1 LRLELR
7 EAPPNGAASR
17 TAETV
22 RAVIVDDQALVR
34 EALPPLLERHGI
46 DVVASVASPA
56 DALACVEEHRPLVTL
71 IGIPS
76 PERAGLELAR
86 RLSTAEAPT
95 YVLLY
100 CSVEGGLDVATA
112 FSSGAA
118 GVVSKSSSLADLP
131 QAIRTVAGGG
141 LWFDESLEGSDS
153 LMPRSARLSPQ
164 ELRVLTELAR
174 GISTEDIAELLHLS
188 PHTVRTHIKNIMRK
202 LESSTRAHAVAIAL
216 TEGAIEA
223 RV

>member
-1 LRLELR
+1 LRIEMR
-7 EAPPNGAASR
+7 DAPPAANAQPAAGTIR
-17 TAETV
+17 I
-22 RAVIVDDQALVR
+22 VIADDQALVR
-34 EALPPLLERHGI
+34 EALPALLQRHGI
-46 DVVASVASPA
+46 AVAGSVGRYD
-56 DALACVEEHRPLVTL
+56 DALATVEEHRPIVTI
-71 IGIPS
+71 IGVSTPD
-76 PERAGLELAR
+76 RAALEVAKR
-86 RLSTAEAPT
+86 ISTGPVPT

-100 CSVEGGLDVATA
+100 TFDGGLDVATA
-112 FSSGAA
+112 FSHGAA
-118 GVVSKSSSLADLP
+118 GVVSKRSSLADLP

-141 LWFDESLEGSDS
+141 LWFDDNLEGSNS

-174 GISTEDIAELLHLS
+174 GTSTDAIATLLNLS

-216 TEGAIEA
+216 TEGAIDT